1 MWTDYFVSQQ
11 MRTAFFGVSFVETLF
26 YFGRG
31 VIFYNKVLFFTT
43 ELKLDYEWS
52 NMNLSIVRR

>member
-1 MWTDYFVSQQ
+1 MDRLFCV
-11 MRTAFFGVSFVETLF
+11 AANENCIFGVSFVGTLF

-31 VIFYNKVLFFTT
+31 VIFYNKVLFFIT